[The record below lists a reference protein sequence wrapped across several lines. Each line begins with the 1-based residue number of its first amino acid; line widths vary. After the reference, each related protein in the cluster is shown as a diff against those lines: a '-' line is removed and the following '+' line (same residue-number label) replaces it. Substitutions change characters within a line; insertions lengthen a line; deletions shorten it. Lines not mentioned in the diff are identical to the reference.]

1 MSDEPP
7 IQVLMVEDDAR
18 LAGLSS
24 RYLEGNGFAVTL
36 CETGPHALAET
47 QRRAFDLVL
56 LDLMLPG
63 LDGIE
68 VCRELRKRS
77 DVPIIMITA
86 RREEADRVLG
96 LDAGADDYVT
106 KPFSSRELV
115 SRIRA
120 VVRRARGLVGPRAS
134 TLKVGA
140 LTIDLGTR
148 RVRMGSKDLALTS
161 NEFEILRLLA
171 ERGGRVLTRD
181 QLLDAMGDKGEDA
194 FARSIDI
201 HVCRLRNKLGDDARQ
216 PRLLKTVRGIGYQ
229 LDSREDG

>member
-1 MSDEPP
+1 MPDEAP

-24 RYLEGNGFAVTL
+24 RYLEGNGFTVTL